1 MHGIPSVSDKLPV
14 LQKTNEDIYTSE
26 RAERARNLSVLYNK
40 IANNLRIL
48 LVYQRFRQLRVR
60 RALYLHIV
68 CI

>member
-1 MHGIPSVSDKLPV
+1 MYHCMHGIPSVSDKLPA

-48 LVYQRFRQLRVR
+48 LLF
-60 RALYLHIV
+60 
-68 CI
+68 